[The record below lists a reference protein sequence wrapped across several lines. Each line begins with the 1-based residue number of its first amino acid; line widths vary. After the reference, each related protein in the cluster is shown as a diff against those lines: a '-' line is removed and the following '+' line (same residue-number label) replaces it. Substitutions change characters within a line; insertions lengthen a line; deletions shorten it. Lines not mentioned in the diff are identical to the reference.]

1 MTRLS
6 ILLEEREQIRSIRC
20 LAFNIREEALK
31 YYDHEIECITEYGS
45 PNPDY
50 DIPLTK
56 EQEYKEASIRG

>member
-6 ILLEEREQIRSIRC
+6 ILLKEREQIRKMRC
-20 LAFNIREEALK
+20 LAFNLREEALK

-50 DIPLTK
+50 DEPLTK
-56 EQEYKEASIRG
+56 EEELQGALIRG